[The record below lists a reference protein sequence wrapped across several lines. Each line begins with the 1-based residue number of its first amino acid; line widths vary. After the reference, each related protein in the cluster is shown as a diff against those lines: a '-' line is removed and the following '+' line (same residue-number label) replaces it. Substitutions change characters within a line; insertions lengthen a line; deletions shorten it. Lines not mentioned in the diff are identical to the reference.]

1 MTDSPTPDL
10 GSVQALDCIAE
21 ALAKLQ
27 KDLPIVPRA
36 ETGEIKGTTKDGQ
49 RYSYEYSYADLKA
62 IAQMLYPR
70 LGELGLSFTSAPTV
84 NDRGQFVL
92 RYKLLH
98 TSGQSIP
105 GEYPLPSDVKSP
117 QAMGSAITY
126 ARRYCLCAVTGVV
139 TADDDGAAA
148 QHAARDQ
155 TMQPSDPERSAAVAQ
170 VGSAWVAQFGALDDG
185 TPDWA
190 AIGAKFVEWSG
201 GKRSQDAP
209 SAELRRFAGYL
220 SALPAEQ
227 AGSDPTEPE
236 QPREVPKMNG
246 RQRGMLFALMGEIG
260 LHDKGEQLT
269 WINKQLGTSY
279 ESRTEITFDNAK
291 LLIDGLQKGIDAP
304 AQSESAE

>member
-1 MTDSPTPDL
+1 MTDSPPPEPAT
-10 GSVQALDCIAE
+10 VQALNCIAGALSALQGE
-21 ALAKLQ
+21 LAPIHRDTPVTVKTDKGQYSYSFADLASITRTLYPLLAKHGLAFTAG
-27 KDLPIVPRA
+27 PRI
-36 ETGEIKGTTKDGQ
+36 T
-49 RYSYEYSYADLKA
+49 
-62 IAQMLYPR
+62 
-70 LGELGLSFTSAPTV
+70 
-84 NDRGQFVL
+84 DRGQFVL
-92 RYKLLH
+92 SYRLLH
-98 TSGQSIP
+98 DSGQSIA
-105 GEYPLPSDVKSP
+105 GEYPLPADVKSP

-139 TADDDGAAA
+139 TDDDDGAAA

-155 TMQPSDPERSAAVAQ
+155 DMRPADPERSAAVAQ
-170 VGSAWVAQFGALDDG
+170 VGSAWVAQYGALPDG
-185 TPDWA
+185 SPDWA

-227 AGSDPTEPE
+227 AGGDPTEPD